1 MEADIAL
8 FDVLTDLTAKQANA
22 PVSSILLSIISTVF
36 ADSRWKPHL
45 NSTTPS
51 LQYSTET
58 RGT

>member
-36 ADSRWKPHL
+36 VDIRWKTPFEL
-45 NSTTPS
+45 ND
-51 LQYSTET
+51 TEPAVFH
-58 RGT
+58 GD